1 MAPEASDV
9 VLKDHKEEIMG
20 SKSFSMTVQERGFD
34 LNVSLMM
41 DEEELT
47 RRVQKEK
54 KKTMFTTLEIRDG
67 GVM

>member
-1 MAPEASDV
+1 MTLEAGDV
-9 VLKDHKEEIMG
+9 VLKNHKEEIMG
-20 SKSFSMTVQERGFD
+20 SKSSSMIAQERGFD

-54 KKTMFTTLEIRDG
+54 KKTMLATLEVRDG